1 MTDRD
6 EEIHVRGRIYTFSR
20 HLRNNIHRHPE
31 ATKENVEHVL
41 LDPVRQE
48 PEGNRRFIYW
58 GYLSQ
63 MGQFMIVVEDR
74 LPTGEYQVLSAYC
87 PVQQPT
93 REEIYGRNTT

>member
-1 MTDRD
+1 MAERGD
-6 EEIHVRGRIYTFSR
+6 EILAHGRAYTFSR
-20 HLRNNIHRHPE
+20 HLRNNLHRHPE

-41 LDPVRQE
+41 LNPARQE

-63 MGQFMIVVEDR
+63 MDQFMIVVEDR

-93 REEIYGRNTT
+93 WEEIYGRNAT